1 MDRIDF
7 SNPVH
12 FVHPV
17 PNVPALK
24 RITIHTDGGCEGN
37 PGPGGWAAVLDYSGR
52 TKEISGGEPA
62 TTNNRMELRA
72 SIAALEAL
80 TEPCEVDLFTDSTY
94 LRDGITKWIK
104 SWKARGWLTTAKQPV
119 KNEDLWRAL
128 AAAAA
133 RHRVHW
139 RWLKG
144 HAGHAGNERCD
155 ILAAAEMARIRKQ
168 FTPAQLRAA
177 VEVLQAARKSD
188 AQQPGLFS

>member
-1 MDRIDF
+1 M
-7 SNPVH
+7 
-12 FVHPV
+12 
-17 PNVPALK
+17 K

-37 PGPGGWAAVLDYSGR
+37 PGPGGWAAVLDYAGR
-52 TKEISGGEPA
+52 TREISGGEPA

-128 AAAAA
+128 DTAAA

-144 HAGHAGNERCD
+144 HAGHDGNERCD
-155 ILAAAEMARIRKQ
+155 ILAAAAMARIRQQ

-177 VEVLQAARKSD
+177 VEQLHATRQPGAN
-188 AQQPGLFS
+188 QPGLFL

>member
-1 MDRIDF
+1 V
-7 SNPVH
+7 SS
-12 FVHPV
+12 
-17 PNVPALK
+17 LK
-24 RITIHTDGGCEGN
+24 KITIHTDGGCEGN
-37 PGPGGWAAVLDYSGR
+37 PGPGGWAAVLEYGGK
-52 TKEISGGEPA
+52 TKEVSGGEAA
-62 TTNNRMELRA
+62 TTNNRMELQA

-104 SWKARGWLTTAKQPV
+104 AWKARGWMTTTKQPV

-128 AAAAA
+128 DAAAA

-155 ILAAAEMARIRKQ
+155 VLATAAIEGIKKR
-168 FTPAQLRAA
+168 FTREQLRAA
-177 VEVLQAARKSD
+177 VAVLQAGRA
-188 AQQPGLFS
+188 PGAGQSELFS

>member
-1 MDRIDF
+1 M
-7 SNPVH
+7 SG
-12 FVHPV
+12 
-17 PNVPALK
+17 LK
-24 RITIHTDGGCEGN
+24 KVTVHTDGGCVGN
-37 PGPGGWAAVLDYSGR
+37 PGPGGWAAVLEYGDR
-52 TKEISGGEPA
+52 TREVSGGEAA

-104 SWKARGWLTTAKQPV
+104 SWKARGWMTTAKQPV

-128 AAAAA
+128 DTAAS
-133 RHRVHW
+133 RHRIHW

-155 ILAAAEMARIRKQ
+155 LLAAAEIEGIKRR
-168 FTPAQLRAA
+168 FTREQLRAA
-177 VEVLQAARKSD
+177 VAALLAGR
-188 AQQPGLFS
+188 APGAGQPELFP